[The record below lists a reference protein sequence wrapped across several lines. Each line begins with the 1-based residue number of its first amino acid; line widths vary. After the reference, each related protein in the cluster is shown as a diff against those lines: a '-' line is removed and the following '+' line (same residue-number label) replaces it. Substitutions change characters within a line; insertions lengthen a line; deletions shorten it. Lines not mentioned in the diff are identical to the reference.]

1 MPIFAQSVPKVNP
14 ENPQDAVRK
23 FYNHM
28 RYMQEQLEYT
38 LLNLDSRNI
47 NEIDV
52 NKTTI
57 TDSTGSTSLGSYIHL
72 TGANGESFTVGKN
85 PKGQF
90 EFSVNGVD
98 AEDDKKVVQLMY
110 LNSSGELIITEH
122 ANLTIDG
129 GEW

>member
-1 MPIFAQSVPKVNP
+1 MPIFTQSLQRIDSA
-14 ENPQDAVRK
+14 NPQDAVK
-23 FYNHM
+23 KMANHIK
-28 RYMQEQLEYT
+28 YIQEQLEYT

-57 TDSTGSTSLGSYIHL
+57 TDSSGSTSIGSYIHL

-85 PKGQF
+85 KSGQF
-90 EFSVNGVD
+90 EFTVKG
-98 AEDDKKVVQLMY
+98 KGGKQTMY

-122 ANLTIDG
+122 TNLTIDG

>member
-1 MPIFAQSVPKVNP
+1 MIFTQSLQKIDTA
-14 ENPQDAVRK
+14 NPQDAIK
-23 FYNHM
+23 KMANHIK
-28 RYMQEQLEYT
+28 YLQEQLEYT

-52 NKTTI
+52 NKTNI
-57 TDSTGSTSLGSYIHL
+57 TDSTGSTSIGSYIHL

-85 PKGQF
+85 PQGKF
-90 EFSVNGVD
+90 EFAVKGKD
-98 AEDDKKVVQLMY
+98 GKQTMY

-122 ANLTIDG
+122 TNLTIDG